1 MMISFMNRKDLKKKL
16 DELEIYPNLYSVDG
30 ELLADRTV
38 LYNSFNDWIVFYL
51 DERGN
56 RNNQKVFHSED
67 EACQYIY
74 LLRKR
79 KENLEN

>member
-38 LYNSFNDWIVFYL
+38 LYNSFNDWIVFL
-51 DERGN
+51 FR
-56 RNNQKVFHSED
+56 
-67 EACQYIY
+67 
-74 LLRKR
+74 
-79 KENLEN
+79 